1 MSNPTQSFLTKI
13 HQILIHP
20 QWQKSPL
27 ALAIEQNIEGGDN
40 DYGHSDIL
48 GTTINS
54 EDDEEHSRYFDF
66 TGEVNMHNPIFEIVR
81 IFNDH

>member
-1 MSNPTQSFLTKI
+1 MSNATQSFLTKI

-20 QWQKSPL
+20 QRQKSPL

-40 DYGHSDIL
+40 DGHFDKL
-48 GTTINS
+48 GTAINS

-66 TGEVNMHNPIFEIVR
+66 TREVNMHNPIFEILR
-81 IFNDH
+81 FFNDR